1 VGADALLAGGGGE
14 YASPDDAEALS
25 PDGVDGEYASADD
38 AGALSPEEMGGE
50 YEYVGCEG
58 AALLVGG
65 CETLA
70 TSLAGECSGVGYAK
84 AEAETVAVSCT
95 LV

>member
-1 VGADALLAGGGGE
+1 
-14 YASPDDAEALS
+14 
-25 PDGVDGEYASADD
+25 
-38 AGALSPEEMGGE
+38 MGGE